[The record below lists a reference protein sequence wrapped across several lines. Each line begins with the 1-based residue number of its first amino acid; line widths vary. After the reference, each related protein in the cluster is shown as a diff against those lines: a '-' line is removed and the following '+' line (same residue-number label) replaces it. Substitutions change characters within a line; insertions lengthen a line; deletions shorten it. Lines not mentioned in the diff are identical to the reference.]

1 MVLTF
6 PKCDEVCGWLVQR
19 KYEHGQGA
27 TFSRL
32 IYPLLLL
39 VLAMILILVMA
50 MALVLVVQSAPVP
63 LV

>member
-1 MVLTF
+1 MRCV
-6 PKCDEVCGWLVQR
+6 VGWLVQR

-32 IYPLLLL
+32 IYPLLVLLLVLVLALILIL
-39 VLAMILILVMA
+39 VLAMAL
-50 MALVLVVQSAPVP
+50 ALVLVVQSAPVP